1 MIPNEE
7 GQNYPSLKNLSA
19 LLRRITFKHHG
30 GFYCLNCLH
39 SFAAENKR
47 ESHKKVCENT
57 DFCNAVIPFIDTKI
71 LELINI

>member
-19 LLRRITFKHHG
+19 LLRRITSKHHG

-47 ESHKKVCENT
+47 ESHKNVCENT
-57 DFCNAVIPFIDTKI
+57 DFCYAVIPFIDTKI